1 VFRLVIVGKIGLL
14 GVIKDLYIIHEKIL
28 KLYEKKPRA

>member
-14 GVIKDLYIIHEKIL
+14 GIIEDLCRIHEKIM